1 MYDPVTAASLVAVPG
16 YSEHQLGLSVD
27 LTCKDVIDGVYGV
40 FGDSRTMIGLLL
52 MLMNMV
58 LFYAI
63 QKIKLL
69 LLGRLMSLGIIVM
82 LELKR
87 LRKFMKMDGL

>member
-1 MYDPVTAASLVAVPG
+1 
-16 YSEHQLGLSVD
+16 
-27 LTCKDVIDGVYGV
+27 
-40 FGDSRTMIGLLL
+40 

-58 LFYAI
+58 LFLRYPEDKTAI
-63 QKIKLL
+63 T
-69 LLGRLMSLGIIVM
+69 GTANELGIIVM